1 MNPWDSVLLQ
11 LENNLPP
18 EEYGTWF
25 QPATYVRHT
34 SDCLTIKVPN
44 KLFSSVIR
52 ERYYDDIITA
62 LSDIGYE
69 RTAIEILDS
78 DESCADGKNPQKQS
92 VEKPAL
98 NPRYTFS
105 SFVVGNSNEF
115 AHAATAAVS
124 ENPGKRYNPLFI
136 YGGVGLGKTHLM
148 QAVGNDIINSK
159 PGLRVAYMS
168 CEYFVN
174 DLISSIR
181 FDRTYQFRSRYRNI
195 DVLMIDDIQFLAGKE
210 RTQEE
215 FFHTFNALHDAHKQ
229 IIISSDR
236 PPREIPTLEER
247 LRSRFEWGLIA
258 DIQPPELET
267 KIAILHRKAEEEG
280 AYLPEDVAAL
290 IARRVRSNIR
300 ELEGCLIRLVFYSSL
315 TNREITLAMAEE
327 ALADLLEP
335 SDRVI
340 TIDEIQKKVAE
351 YYSISTRELTGNT
364 RTKNLTRPRQVAMYL
379 CKQLTSHSLPEIGG
393 RFGGKHHS
401 TVIHSLRKIEDLRKN
416 DDSLNSAINSLVNV
430 LS

>member
-1 MNPWDSVLLQ
+1 
-11 LENNLPP
+11 
-18 EEYGTWF
+18 
-25 QPATYVRHT
+25 
-34 SDCLTIKVPN
+34 
-44 KLFSSVIR
+44 LFSSVIR
-52 ERYYDDIITA
+52 ERYYDDIISA

-78 DESCADGKNPQKQS
+78 DESADVGNYPQKQYD
-92 VEKPAL
+92 EKPTL
-98 NPRYTFS
+98 NPRYTFG
-105 SFVVGNSNEF
+105 SFVVGNSNEL
-115 AHAATAAVS
+115 AHAAIASVA

-148 QAVGNDIINSK
+148 QAAGNEIIKSR

-168 CEYFVN
+168 SESFIN

-236 PPREIPTLEER
+236 QPREIPTLEER

-258 DIQPPELET
+258 DIQPPEFET
-267 KIAILHRKAEEEG
+267 KIAILQRKAEEEG
-280 AYLPEDVAAL
+280 ASLPEDVAAL

-315 TNREITLAMAEE
+315 TGREIGLKMAED

-340 TIDEIQKKVAE
+340 TIDEIQARVAE
-351 YYSISTRELTGNT
+351 YYSISTRELTSSI

-379 CKQLTSHSLPEIGG
+379 CKQLTPHSLPEIGG

-401 TVIHSLRKIEDLRKN
+401 TVIHSLRKIEGLRKE
-416 DDSLNSAINSLVNV
+416 DESLNSLINNLVSV

>member
-1 MNPWDSVLLQ
+1 M
-11 LENNLPP
+11 
-18 EEYGTWF
+18 
-25 QPATYVRHT
+25 
-34 SDCLTIKVPN
+34 
-44 KLFSSVIR
+44 FSSVIR
-52 ERYYDDIITA
+52 ERYYDDIISA

-78 DESCADGKNPQKQS
+78 DESADVGNYPQKQYD
-92 VEKPAL
+92 EKPTL
-98 NPRYTFS
+98 NPRYTFG
-105 SFVVGNSNEF
+105 SFVVGNSNEL
-115 AHAATAAVS
+115 AHAAIASVT

-148 QAVGNDIINSK
+148 QAAGNEIIKSR

-168 CEYFVN
+168 SESFIN

-236 PPREIPTLEER
+236 QPREIPTLEER

-258 DIQPPELET
+258 DIQPPEFET
-267 KIAILHRKAEEEG
+267 KIAILQRKAEEEG
-280 AYLPEDVAAL
+280 ASLPEDVAAL

-315 TNREITLAMAEE
+315 TGREIGLKMAED

-340 TIDEIQKKVAE
+340 TIDEIQARVAE
-351 YYSISTRELTGNT
+351 YYSISTRELTSSI

-379 CKQLTSHSLPEIGG
+379 CKQLTPHSLPEIGG

-401 TVIHSLRKIEDLRKN
+401 TVIHSLRKIEGLRKE
-416 DDSLNSAINSLVNV
+416 DESLNSLINNLVSV

>member
-1 MNPWDSVLLQ
+1 M
-11 LENNLPP
+11 
-18 EEYGTWF
+18 
-25 QPATYVRHT
+25 
-34 SDCLTIKVPN
+34 
-44 KLFSSVIR
+44 FSSVIR
-52 ERYYDDIITA
+52 ERYYDDIISA

-78 DESCADGKNPQKQS
+78 DESADVGNYPQKQYD
-92 VEKPAL
+92 EKPTL
-98 NPRYTFS
+98 NPRYTFG
-105 SFVVGNSNEF
+105 SFVVGNSNEL
-115 AHAATAAVS
+115 AHAAIASVA

-148 QAVGNDIINSK
+148 QAAGNEIIKSR

-168 CEYFVN
+168 SESFIN

-236 PPREIPTLEER
+236 QPREIPTLEER

-258 DIQPPELET
+258 DIQPPEFET
-267 KIAILHRKAEEEG
+267 KIAILQRKAEEEG
-280 AYLPEDVAAL
+280 ASLPEDVAAL

-315 TNREITLAMAEE
+315 TGREIGLKMAED

-340 TIDEIQKKVAE
+340 TIDEIQARVAE
-351 YYSISTRELTGNT
+351 YYSISTRELTSSI

-379 CKQLTSHSLPEIGG
+379 CKQLTPHSLPEIGG

-401 TVIHSLRKIEDLRKN
+401 TVIHSLRKIEGLRKE
-416 DDSLNSAINSLVNV
+416 DESLNSLINNLVSV